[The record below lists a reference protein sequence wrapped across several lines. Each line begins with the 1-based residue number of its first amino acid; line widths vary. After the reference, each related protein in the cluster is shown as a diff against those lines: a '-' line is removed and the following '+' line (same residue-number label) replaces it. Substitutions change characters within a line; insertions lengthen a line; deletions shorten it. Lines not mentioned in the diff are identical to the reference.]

1 MAEALEE
8 RTYQAEV
15 EVAVLEVKARMDQDK
30 DCQELAQEEEA
41 VARELLVSDSE
52 MVLET
57 VEWVRVAGQEQVQV
71 KAVLARVDLVLADT
85 ALMPLEATPV

>member
-8 RTYQAEV
+8 WIYQAEV

-52 MVLET
+52 MVLEI

-85 ALMPLEATPV
+85 VLMPLEATPV